1 MHRCTVF
8 SAVNQLTSKHR
19 IAVLLKLALRGEVKQ
34 QRLRGRVNQ
43 VLGQVGKNLWC
54 LLAEMLEAFGVLSE
68 RIA

>member
-43 VLGQVGKNLWC
+43 VLGQVCKNLWC
-54 LLAEMLEAFGVLSE
+54 LLAEMLEASGVLSE

>member
-19 IAVLLKLALRGEVKQ
+19 IAVLLKLALHGEVKQ
-34 QRLRGRVNQ
+34 QGLGGSVNQ
-43 VLGQVGKNLWC
+43 VLRQISKNVGG
-54 LLAEMLEAFGVLSE
+54 LLAEMLEALGVLSE